1 MKYHHPRH
9 DDQGRPVAL
18 KAPSQPTALSCWSD
32 PGKIATVVPDGPV
45 PERLNNIGVSAW
57 ADAPSDSVGWE
68 RLAQQDKAQ
77 SREHKAACFTEPPMV
92 SAPGKSAASGVVV
105 LEDDGRVWVVSPSNA
120 FGGYVNTFPKGKLD
134 PGMSLRANAVK
145 EAFEES
151 GLRVALTGF
160 LCDAVRST
168 SVTRYYTA
176 LRLGGHPGTMGWET
190 QAVHLVPRLQ
200 LSAFAHHPNDR
211 PVLQALQALQVPGQP
226 SP

>member
-1 MKYHHPRH
+1 MKHHHPRN

-32 PGKIATVVPDGPV
+32 PRQIATVVPDGPM
-45 PERLNNIGVSAW
+45 PGHLNGIDVYAW
-57 ADAPSDSVGWE
+57 SDAPIHRAGWE
-68 RLAQQDKAQ
+68 RLAQQDPEQ
-77 SREHKAACFTEPPMV
+77 NDEHKAACFTEPPIV

-105 LEDDGRVWVVSPSNA
+105 LEGDGRVWVVTPSNA

-134 PGMSLRANAVK
+134 SCMSLRANALK

-168 SVTRYYTA
+168 TVTRYYMA
-176 LRLGGHPGTMGWET
+176 RRHGGHPGAMGWET
-190 QAVHLVPRLQ
+190 QAVHLVPRSQ
-200 LSAFAHHPNDR
+200 LAVFADHPNDR
-211 PVLQALQALQVPGQP
+211 PVLQALQALLVLGQP